1 MTPDSVLQYL
11 RDHPEFLE
19 SNAAAIAQ
27 INIPHPDGGRAI
39 SINERQ
45 LLSLR
50 ERCRQLEAQLAD
62 WIAAGR
68 DNDARGDRMH
78 RLVLRVLAAA
88 PDARVDA
95 LLDGLRREFDIPW
108 VYLTAPGPEVE
119 TLAEHPGATNAAGC
133 GPVSSDQAA
142 RLSALAGQ
150 AIGSVA
156 WVPLDTTHGQ
166 RVLMLGSGEAGR
178 FPADSGTQYL
188 ERLGEMLK
196 VLLDG
201 DA

>member
-1 MTPDSVLQYL
+1 MTPDSILQYL

-19 SNAAAIAQ
+19 ANAAAIAQ
-27 INIPHPDGGRAI
+27 INIPHPDSGRAI

-50 ERCRQLEAQLAD
+50 ERCRHLEAQLAE
-62 WIAAGR
+62 WIEAGR
-68 DNDARGDRMH
+68 GNDARGDRMH

-88 PDARVDA
+88 PEARIDA
-95 LLDGLRREFDIPW
+95 LLDGLRHEFDIPW
-108 VYLTAPGPEVE
+108 AYLTARGAEVE
-119 TLAEHPGATNAAGC
+119 TLADHPGATTAPGC
-133 GPVSSDQAA
+133 GPVSGEQAE
-142 RLSALAGQ
+142 RLSELAGQ
-150 AIGSVA
+150 GIGSVA

-166 RVLMLGSGEAGR
+166 RVLMLGSAEAER

-188 ERLGEMLK
+188 QRLGEMLK